1 MAKKKVNSKAYNQ
14 MRDAIFGKEGEYQ
27 YFKGNAFIG
36 TERASNAMRA
46 GIREEVWDVLGTTRE
61 DKIGSNVS
69 AIGDLEF
76 ILTNKIQSYYRQEE
90 KIYNRLLQEVEKIR

>member
-14 MRDAIFGKEGEYQ
+14 MRNAIFGEEEAYQ

-46 GIREEVWDVLGTTRE
+46 GIREEVWEALGTTRE
-61 DKIGSNVS
+61 DKVGSNVS

-76 ILTNKIQSYYRQEE
+76 ILQDILLKVRKQS
-90 KIYNRLLQEVEKIR
+90 